1 MNPMRDNYC
10 YLYGPL
16 MERSL
21 VNFQVQHLARDYD
34 FGKQSR
40 VAALI
45 VGEVNFRM
53 GEVERRLGVQRIR
66 PFHLYLRWRGVD
78 LELPLFRPEYLEPI
92 FDRSGDF
99 GVSRE
104 RVLAG
109 CLKIADREGAEI
121 SPTQLRG
128 IIDPY
133 CFVRYRRRG
142 RFREG
147 PHSQDMIGKGDA
159 TAVVRREIEA
169 IKPLLPFERIDTLDR
184 GAPIPLVNELSR
196 FVEQEAGQG
205 PTVANH
211 MVQELITLRNVCC
224 PRVRHLKTGEIP
236 FLATSV
242 HAHLSEEVAARFR
255 RLTPVILT
263 VWTKEE
269 LENPPWV
276 EAITDELQKKRIIR
290 VCFEAYR
297 QNGLLSLM
305 DLQWIF
311 QISSRKLSELIQSAE
326 KEYNII
332 VPTPGTIL
340 DSGRSMTHKDIVI
353 DLYLQGYTVREVSHI
368 TFHSPRSV
376 DNYINT
382 FESVLILYLYG
393 VPKKLMARILQK
405 GISLIEEH
413 LEIVKQH
420 FKSDEEAKSLLEM
433 KEVLL

>member
-1 MNPMRDNYC
+1 MRDNYR

-21 VNFQVQHLARDYD
+21 VNFQVQHLARNYD

-45 VGEVNFRM
+45 VEEVNSRM
-53 GEVERRLGVQRIR
+53 EEVEQGLGIKRIC
-66 PFHLYLRWRGVD
+66 PFHLYLRWWGVD
-78 LELPLFRPEYLEPI
+78 LELPLFRPEYLDPI
-92 FDRSGDF
+92 FDGSGNF

-104 RVLAG
+104 RVLAA
-109 CLKIADREGAEI
+109 CLKIATRKKAKI
-121 SPTQLRG
+121 SPKQLRG

-133 CFVRYRRRG
+133 SFVRYRRRG
-142 RFREG
+142 RLRG
-147 PHSQDMIGKGDA
+147 GQNSQDMVAEGDA
-159 TAVVRREIEA
+159 TAGVRGEIEA
-169 IKPLLPFERIDTLDR
+169 IKPLSPFERIDTLDC
-184 GAPIPLVNELSR
+184 GAPVPLVNELNH
-196 FVEQEAGQG
+196 FVECEAGQG

-211 MVQELITLRNVCC
+211 MVQELLTLRNVCC
-224 PRVRHLKTGEIP
+224 PRVRHLKTGEMP

-242 HAHLSEEVAARFR
+242 HAHLSEEVATRFR
-255 RLTPVILT
+255 KLSPVILT

-269 LENPPWV
+269 LKNPPWE
-276 EAITDELQKKRIIR
+276 EAITDELQKKRLIR

-311 QISSRKLSELIQSAE
+311 QISSRKVSELIQSAE
-326 KEYNII
+326 KQYNII
-332 VPTPGTIL
+332 IPTPGTVL

-353 DLYLQGYTVREVSHI
+353 DLYLRGHTVREISRI

-376 DNYINT
+376 DSYINT
-382 FESVLILYLYG
+382 FESVLILHLYG
-393 VPKKLMARILQK
+393 VPKRLMARILRK

-413 LEIVKQH
+413 LEIVRQH
-420 FKSDEEAKSLLEM
+420 FKTEEEANRLLEM
-433 KEVLL
+433 KEVKV

>member
-1 MNPMRDNYC
+1 MRDNYR

-21 VNFQVQHLARDYD
+21 VNFQVQHLARNYD

-45 VGEVNFRM
+45 VEEVNSRM
-53 GEVERRLGVQRIR
+53 GEVERRLGVQRIY
-66 PFHLYLRWRGVD
+66 PFHLYFRWRGED
-78 LELPLFRPEYLEPI
+78 LALPLFRPEYLDPI
-92 FDRSGDF
+92 FNGTGNF

-104 RVLAG
+104 LVLAA
-109 CLKIADREGAEI
+109 CLKSAARQRAKI
-121 SPTQLRG
+121 SPKQLRG
-128 IIDPY
+128 IIDPSW
-133 CFVRYRRRG
+133 FVRYRRRG
-142 RFREG
+142 GCREG
-147 PHSQDMIGKGDA
+147 PNSQDMSGAGDA
-159 TAVVRREIEA
+159 TVHVRGEIEA
-169 IKPLLPFERIDTLDR
+169 IKPLSPFERIDNLDR
-184 GAPIPLVNELSR
+184 GAPVSLVNELSR
-196 FVEQEAGQG
+196 FVEREGGQG

-224 PRVRHLKTGEIP
+224 PRVRHLKTGEMP

-269 LENPPWV
+269 LENPPWD
-276 EAITDELQKKRIIR
+276 EAITDELQKKRIMR

-311 QISSRKLSELIQSAE
+311 QISSRKLSELSQSAE

-332 VPTPGTIL
+332 IPTPGTVL

-353 DLYLQGYTVREVSHI
+353 DLYLGGHTVREISRI
-368 TFHSPRSV
+368 TYHSPRSV

-382 FESVLILYLYG
+382 FESVLILHIYG
-393 VPKKLMARILQK
+393 VPKKLMARILGK

-413 LEIVKQH
+413 LEIVRQH
-420 FKSDEEAKSLLEM
+420 FKSVEEARRLLET
-433 KEVLL
+433 KEAIF